1 MQRLSQVILGRS
13 QVTYNI
19 ESNNSGSLP
28 RRLRSQHIYILEQ
41 NSSRAIS
48 NLQYVYSFMVSLKD
62 FHILWVINVLHTTNN
77 KKITDHD
84 TLAKQ
89 IMSLL
94 CTAQTVWNKGLKKHW
109 FPIVATYGTCIMGR
123 WTCLWSGTCS
133 IIIILHHK
141 VRDKWFDEL
150 SQVGAVIW
158 FSVAGNGDAYLLDL
172 RLFEGETLIWRGQ

>member
-1 MQRLSQVILGRS
+1 MTTKNAKIESGHLREV
-13 QVTYNI
+13 VTYNI

-41 NSSRAIS
+41 NSSHAIS

-62 FHILWVINVLHTTNN
+62 FHILWVVYFVQQTT
-77 KKITDHD
+77 KKSLTMIQG
-84 TLAKQ
+84 KQ

-123 WTCLWSGTCS
+123 WTCLWSGTCN

-141 VRDKWFDEL
+141 VT
-150 SQVGAVIW
+150 
-158 FSVAGNGDAYLLDL
+158 NDL
-172 RLFEGETLIWRGQ
+172 ISADLEIIPGGGG